1 MRNFVH
7 FLFVF
12 FVFSANST
20 SLYAASND
28 IYTISGIKIDITA
41 QNAASAQKQAF
52 YQAQDKA
59 FDELI
64 VRLLTDEERS
74 VFQKPET
81 SVISALIR
89 DYEITNEKISGI
101 RYIGTYT
108 FRFNQ
113 DEVRRV
119 ISNQGLRYSDIG
131 SKPVLI
137 LPFYQHGPQTFLWE
151 DHNPWLAAWE
161 RADSRR
167 GHVPVTIPMGDLA
180 DVSDIGGENVLSYK
194 PEKLQDM
201 VNRYRAGEAIIVVAI
216 PQWNENAAAMP
227 DAAPAYLDVILYRT
241 DRGKPELS
249 RSLQVRANT
258 EDKLET
264 LLDKAVIRTRQIL
277 QDEWKVRTVI
287 DPAQGNRLKV
297 RVPISS
303 LQQWVET
310 QTALEAVQ
318 AIDDIDILFLTPEEA
333 RLELLFQGTEQR
345 LRLALSQADM
355 TLSTPR
361 LTFANPYDMPVS
373 PYQYGGRYSAGM
385 DSPLIYD
392 LYLNKYENTD

>member
-1 MRNFVH
+1 M
-7 FLFVF
+7 
-12 FVFSANST
+12 
-20 SLYAASND
+20 
-28 IYTISGIKIDITA
+28 
-41 QNAASAQKQAF
+41 
-52 YQAQDKA
+52 
-59 FDELI
+59 
-64 VRLLTDEERS
+64 
-74 VFQKPET
+74 
-81 SVISALIR
+81 
-89 DYEITNEKISGI
+89 
-101 RYIGTYT
+101 GT
-108 FRFNQ
+108 
-113 DEVRRV
+113 RR
-119 ISNQGLRYSDIG
+119 Q
-131 SKPVLI
+131 
-137 LPFYQHGPQTFLWE
+137 PQ
-151 DHNPWLAAWE
+151 
-161 RADSRR
+161 